1 MHCRGQEG
9 GEVPVA
15 ALRRGRSLHGQEEL
29 LRAQLD
35 DTVEAF
41 GSVLMGMRDSLPEM
55 AFYMVGGLDSVREKA
70 DKMAAEAAR
79 MADLQKRATKH

>member
-1 MHCRGQEG
+1 M
-9 GEVPVA
+9 
-15 ALRRGRSLHGQEEL
+15 
-29 LRAQLD
+29 
-35 DTVEAF
+35 EAF
-41 GSVLMGMRDSLPEM
+41 DSVLMGMRDSLPEM